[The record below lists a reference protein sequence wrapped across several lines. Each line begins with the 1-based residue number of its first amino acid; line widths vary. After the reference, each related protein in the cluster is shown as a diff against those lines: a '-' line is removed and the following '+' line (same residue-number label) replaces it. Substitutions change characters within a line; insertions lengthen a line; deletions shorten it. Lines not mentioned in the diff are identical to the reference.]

1 MVLTAPF
8 TASTEVARA
17 ALRTLGRAGR
27 TVASSSLIGPGLRLV
42 AAIIAVTIA
51 PSATATRGDT

>member
-27 TVASSSLIGPGLRLV
+27 PVASSSLIGPGLRLV